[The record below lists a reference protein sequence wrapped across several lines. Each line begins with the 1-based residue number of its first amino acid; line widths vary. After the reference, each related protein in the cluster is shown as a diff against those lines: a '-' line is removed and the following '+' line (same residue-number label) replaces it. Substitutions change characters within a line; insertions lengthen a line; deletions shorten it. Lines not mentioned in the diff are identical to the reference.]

1 MDEAGRGPTQR
12 TLAVERM
19 KVMSGDMRDLPE
31 NYSRHPT
38 VRRRFNDFSHF
49 FENVKTQKSI
59 YGMMGVIKH

>member
-38 VRRRFNDFSHF
+38 VRGPFNVIVKKFFSLL
-49 FENVKTQKSI
+49 
-59 YGMMGVIKH
+59 